1 MDNLLVTVFIIRSQN
16 SSLIYVDEEFL
27 TINSNQNT
35 IGKNSVY
42 FWVQQAKQ
50 KWNYIVIRS
59 YAHNHSDDHDKNR
72 KEYIMVMMYVLT
84 IMMMTIRDDNIPV
97 KMIMDKS
104 KYDKDNDCN
113 IR

>member
-1 MDNLLVTVFIIRSQN
+1 
-16 SSLIYVDEEFL
+16 
-27 TINSNQNT
+27 
-35 IGKNSVY
+35 
-42 FWVQQAKQ
+42 
-50 KWNYIVIRS
+50 
-59 YAHNHSDDHDKNR
+59 
-72 KEYIMVMMYVLT
+72 MVMMYVLT